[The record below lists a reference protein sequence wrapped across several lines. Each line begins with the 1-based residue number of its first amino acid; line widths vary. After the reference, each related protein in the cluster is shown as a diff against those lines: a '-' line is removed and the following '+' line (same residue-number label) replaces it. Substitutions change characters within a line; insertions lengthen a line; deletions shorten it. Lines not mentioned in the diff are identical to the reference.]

1 MYKLIA
7 GIVLLG
13 LLAGCGAAPMV
24 TSLTPQSSPLAA
36 SATQEEV
43 RAQQNVRKHAESR
56 HPGLMVTSL
65 VAKRDP
71 DTGVD
76 YFSIRGVGTYKGQ
89 HVAIHG
95 AYILSQDRVSALYL
109 LDDAGN
115 SVIR

>member
-1 MYKLIA
+1 MNKLIA
-7 GIVLLG
+7 GIVLMG
-13 LLAGCGAAPMV
+13 LLAGCGALPVSPSA
-24 TSLTPQSSPLAA
+24 TSRSSQLAA

-43 RAQQNVRKHAESR
+43 RAAKNIRQLAESQY
-56 HPGLMVTSL
+56 PQLIITSL

-76 YFSIRGVGTYKGQ
+76 YFSIRGVGSYKGQ
-89 HVAIHG
+89 HVGIHG
-95 AYILSQDRVSALYL
+95 AYILTQDRLTSLYL

>member
-1 MYKLIA
+1 MYKVIA
-7 GIVLLG
+7 GIVLMG
-13 LLAGCGAAPMV
+13 MLAGCGAAPV
-24 TSLTPQSSPLAA
+24 STALTSPSSQLGA

-43 RAQQNVRKHAESR
+43 RAAKNVRMLAESR

-76 YFSIRGVGTYKGQ
+76 YFSIRGVGSYKGQ

-95 AYILSQDRVSALYL
+95 AYILSPDRLSALYL
-109 LDDAGN
+109 LDDAGH